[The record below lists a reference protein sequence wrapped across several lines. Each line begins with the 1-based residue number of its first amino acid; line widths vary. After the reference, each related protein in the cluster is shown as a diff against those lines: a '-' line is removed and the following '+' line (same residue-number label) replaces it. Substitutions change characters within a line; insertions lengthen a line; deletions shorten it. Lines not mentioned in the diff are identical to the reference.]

1 MVSVHDL
8 ERASTLAREAVELVD
23 AGHKEAASR
32 NLREAIAIAP
42 DSEDVK
48 SVFRK
53 IREDE
58 ENSHPLLNLCRRF
71 VTQRDESA
79 AGEATKYL
87 RSEGLQPPPEVAL
100 ECVKLLLAE
109 PASSLPA
116 AQDELITSLVRQSIR
131 VRSYFAG
138 ELQNSVTGLFDKI
151 YDRGDG
157 AVVCLDMVVL
167 ERGLWQSEQT
177 RKHCEEELFQLFI
190 AKLMESGHDHDGRSL
205 KGIARLLVVD
215 AGSLKHL
222 VDEEGFDVIVSSL
235 DRRLPAD
242 VKSQATLATAKYLE
256 VSGDAGQALCSN
268 FIKTRVAKHR
278 KGDYIVAF
286 SAASVVFPILPEFAV
301 SLFLTEGFL
310 KSLTPLLARK
320 IKCKNLELA
329 ILELFN
335 AACVNSSCREA
346 ISKNFVDWLSEH
358 LKSEAEET
366 TALAAVVLAKLSV
379 SPKDASSADKDK
391 AGVVQEEHADP
402 LELVDKFKA
411 MLGKSGQDGNLRHV
425 VEGLAYASVKAEV
438 KEQLAQDAKFLQDL
452 ISLLLERVANS
463 TVLYGGLMIIHN
475 ITAYRPNM
483 SEEQKKM
490 SELKA
495 YANASKPRATANPLE
510 DDDHTKA
517 RCSAVVNAG
526 VMPLLVEC
534 GKSQLASPKD
544 LVNKILLSLSKDSKS
559 RGKLA
564 QQGAVKLLISSVS
577 SQDSTA
583 TKTPTTQSTITNG
596 AHALARILI
605 SVNPSHVFPSSG
617 FPQITSAI
625 RPLNI
630 LLTPPGTTSISS
642 DQPRDLLPV
651 FESLLALTNLA
662 SYPDQSVSTSIIR
675 SAWSTIEDL
684 LLSHHTYIQRA
695 ACELVCNLMS
705 CEAGVGK
712 FADGTHRASQ
722 RMHILLAL
730 ADVDDLPTRSA
741 AGGALAMLTDF
752 EGAASAIV
760 ERTRGVDIIL
770 NLCQEDDDGL
780 VHRGIVCVHNMVGG
794 TGDIGRKARKA
805 IREKHGMEVL
815 RDCLTKTKNPAVM
828 RSGVEALKKLVDCQA
843 SD

>member
-48 SVFRK
+48 TVFRK

-58 ENSHPLLNLCRRF
+58 ENNHPLLNICRRF
-71 VTQRDESA
+71 VTLRDDSA
-79 AGEATKYL
+79 AREATQYL

-100 ECVKLLLAE
+100 DCLKLLLAQ
-109 PASSLPA
+109 PAKVLPA
-116 AQDELITSLVRQSIR
+116 GQDDIITGLVRQSSR
-131 VRSYFAG
+131 VRSHFAA
-138 ELQNSVTGLFDKI
+138 ELQVSVTGFFDSI

-177 RKHCEEELFQLFI
+177 RKNCEEGLFQLFI

-205 KGIARLLVVD
+205 KGIARLLAVD
-215 AGSLKHL
+215 ADSLQHL
-222 VDEEGFDVIVSSL
+222 IDEEGFDVIVSSL
-235 DRRLPAD
+235 DRRLPSD

-256 VSGDAGQALCSN
+256 VSGETGQALCSS
-268 FIKTRVAKHR
+268 FVKARVAKHR
-278 KGDYIVAF
+278 NEDYIIAF
-286 SAASVVFPILPEFAV
+286 SAASVVFPIMPEFAV

-310 KSLTPLLARK
+310 KSLIPLLARK

-329 ILELFN
+329 VLELFN
-335 AACVNSSCREA
+335 AASVNGPCREA
-346 ISKNFVDWLSEH
+346 ISKHFSDWLSSH
-358 LKSEAEET
+358 LNGGTQEAN
-366 TALAAVVLAKLSV
+366 ALAAVILAKISV
-379 SPKDASSADKDK
+379 SPKDANADGKNGK
-391 AGVVQEEHADP
+391 VQEEHSDP
-402 LELVDKFKA
+402 LELVDRFKA
-411 MLGKSGQDGNLRHV
+411 MLAKPDQDGNLRHL

-438 KEQLAQDAKFLQDL
+438 KEQLANDAKFLRDL
-452 ISLLLERVANS
+452 FNVLLERVGDA

-475 ITAYRPNM
+475 ITVYRPNM

-490 SELKA
+490 SELKV
-495 YANASKPRATANPLE
+495 YANASKPRAGGNPL
-510 DDDHTKA
+510 DGDDHVKA
-517 RCSAVVNAG
+517 RCNAVVNTG

-534 GKSQLASPKD
+534 GKTQLASPKE
-544 LVNKILLSLSKDSKS
+544 LVNKILLALSKDSKS

-577 SQDSTA
+577 SQDSSTA
-583 TKTPTTQSTITNG
+583 RKPNESTTTSG

-617 FPQITSAI
+617 FPQITSAV
-625 RPLNI
+625 RPLSL
-630 LLTPPGTTSISS
+630 LLTPPGTTSFSS

-662 SYPDQSVSTSIIR
+662 SYPDQSVSTSIVR
-675 SAWSTIEDL
+675 SAWPTIEDL
-684 LLSHHTYIQRA
+684 LLSQHTYIQRA

-752 EGAASAIV
+752 EGAVSAIV
-760 ERTRGVDIIL
+760 ERARGIDIL
-770 NLCQEDDDGL
+770 LGLCQEDDEGL
-780 VHRGIVCVHNMVGG
+780 VHRGIVCVHNIVCASGN
-794 TGDIGRKARKA
+794 IGQKARRA
-805 IREKHGMEVL
+805 LREKRGMEVL
-815 RDCLTKTKNPAVM
+815 RDCLTKSKNPAVLQ
-828 RSGVEALKKLVDCQA
+828 SGVECLKKLVDCQA